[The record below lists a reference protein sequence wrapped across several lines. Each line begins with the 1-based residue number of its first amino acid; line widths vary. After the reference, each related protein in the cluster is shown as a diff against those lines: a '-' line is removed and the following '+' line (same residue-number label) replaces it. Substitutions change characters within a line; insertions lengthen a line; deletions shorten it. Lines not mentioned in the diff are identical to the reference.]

1 MHSIEFKHNIYKGFG
16 YINIDLLKNHEE
28 VVEDRASS
36 LLNYLRSIENYV
48 VIPSILICN
57 QTNTIIDG
65 HHRCWALK
73 ELGVKEAPVTFINY
87 SHADIVTHLTEGIIT
102 KKEIID
108 AALSG
113 NLLKPKSSY
122 HHVID
127 IYGEPKPLLL
137 LSSLSKCEIGR

>member
-1 MHSIEFKHNIYKGFG
+1 MHSIEVKHDIYKGFS

-73 ELGVKEAPVTFINY
+73 ELGVKEAPVTYINY
-87 SHADIVTHLTEGIIT
+87 SHPAIITHLEKGIIT

-108 AALSG
+108 AAMTG
-113 NLLKPKSSY
+113 KLLKPKSSF
-122 HHVID
+122 HHVLD
-127 IYGEPKPLLL
+127 IYDEAKPLIL
-137 LSSLSKCEIGR
+137 LSSLSKCELG